1 MIGFCLAAGSL
12 WYLMAIK
19 GNGINAD
26 PLPDGTDMIVTAAG
40 VTEIGVEPVTFAVD
54 FLEDTSLCVEKVYL
68 ADGDT
73 VAAGEPY
80 IKFTDESIQ
89 KARAELGQ
97 AVQNA
102 RLACRS
108 REIASGEDKIQ
119 AKYTYDT
126 TVLEAE
132 FAPQVYQDTLT
143 QLQMQLAKAESAF
156 EEAQNAYNAYYL
168 AVINNTFYE
177 DYQIEKLK
185 NAYDDAYDLFVSRRD
200 YWEVT
205 QEELETLSGREY
217 QEGQGDRQWII
228 KTVALLKEE
237 MTEAQNRY
245 EQAKRDYQREIEGAG
260 LKLQKLLNQSEQATQ
275 NLIDAQLACQKGSIH
290 AKTVYELAIARGQVA
305 ESKYNLCLKN
315 LADELGHLK
324 AAQDEAMEHQTM
336 FENLVGD
343 GYLYTEQAGTVLM
356 VQADEGQVLE
366 GGSQIY
372 AYADAGELSVSMT
385 MPQADAAKLFT
396 GEKSSV
402 TVEGCGSFDGVVETI
417 QPITAYGSK
426 MPAYSMVQVSL
437 GGDVSTV
444 LPGQAATVVFGGDI
458 QDDIIQC
465 NADASGGAGNKTIS
479 QMYDSDFLAGADG
492 EPAEYLEV
500 ASVYATAGQHI
511 RAGDRVCE
519 VTQESMENVRK
530 SLTELQSEAGSALVR
545 AQTDYQINVLGAGL
559 DHNEAMIG
567 RTLAQTEYDNTVAR
581 LNTSL
586 TAKLLETEQLLAD
599 IYRLQTT
606 LTDDAHRQQRAEIT
620 SAYER
625 TKKQV
630 ETAREGFVTN
640 QVEAAE
646 NFRSVKDSYDKFF
659 GQLEV
664 SDRQIAD
671 KVEKVC
677 ALQEEIQQGWQLM
690 EKALLTAQQK
700 RVSAQTAGETAYAKY
715 ESVLKKYESAVHKA
729 QSDLEQAT
737 RRLEHFN
744 QFVGDGT
751 IYATGNGLVT
761 RVGCQKGDLIDNI
774 QELIFFVPDTDAD
787 ISVETD
793 GKEEAQ

>member
-1 MIGFCLAAGSL
+1 M
-12 WYLMAIK
+12 MAIK

-205 QEELETLSGREY
+205 QEELEALSGREY
-217 QEGQGDRQWII
+217 QEGQGDRQWIV

-315 LADELGHLK
+315 LADEL
-324 AAQDEAMEHQTM
+324 
-336 FENLVGD
+336 
-343 GYLYTEQAGTVLM
+343 
-356 VQADEGQVLE
+356 
-366 GGSQIY
+366 
-372 AYADAGELSVSMT
+372 
-385 MPQADAAKLFT
+385 
-396 GEKSSV
+396 
-402 TVEGCGSFDGVVETI
+402 
-417 QPITAYGSK
+417 
-426 MPAYSMVQVSL
+426 
-437 GGDVSTV
+437 
-444 LPGQAATVVFGGDI
+444 
-458 QDDIIQC
+458 
-465 NADASGGAGNKTIS
+465 
-479 QMYDSDFLAGADG
+479 
-492 EPAEYLEV
+492 
-500 ASVYATAGQHI
+500 
-511 RAGDRVCE
+511 
-519 VTQESMENVRK
+519 
-530 SLTELQSEAGSALVR
+530 
-545 AQTDYQINVLGAGL
+545 
-559 DHNEAMIG
+559 
-567 RTLAQTEYDNTVAR
+567 
-581 LNTSL
+581 
-586 TAKLLETEQLLAD
+586 
-599 IYRLQTT
+599 
-606 LTDDAHRQQRAEIT
+606 
-620 SAYER
+620 
-625 TKKQV
+625 
-630 ETAREGFVTN
+630 
-640 QVEAAE
+640 
-646 NFRSVKDSYDKFF
+646 
-659 GQLEV
+659 
-664 SDRQIAD
+664 
-671 KVEKVC
+671 
-677 ALQEEIQQGWQLM
+677 
-690 EKALLTAQQK
+690 
-700 RVSAQTAGETAYAKY
+700 
-715 ESVLKKYESAVHKA
+715 
-729 QSDLEQAT
+729 
-737 RRLEHFN
+737 
-744 QFVGDGT
+744 
-751 IYATGNGLVT
+751 
-761 RVGCQKGDLIDNI
+761 
-774 QELIFFVPDTDAD
+774 
-787 ISVETD
+787 
-793 GKEEAQ
+793 